1 MYINLQQVNKYLKR
15 GDLELL
21 IAIKLVDTEY
31 LNRELTEV
39 DLSRF
44 EALEFIE
51 RVKSPK
57 KGETPLR
64 LSKKAK
70 TYLNDISY
78 EGSVDD
84 ETNILADWLIGVY
97 KNKPGGI
104 VKNKTEFKRRL
115 MWFKTI
121 TQISGNFLA
130 VLLQSYIADTYNEQ
144 DGISVKE
151 FMEQN
156 PRGQLSNM
164 LDFLC
169 WRPPNHFARNYTLAD
184 SPLYRYYEDNEA
196 YIEEM
201 WAKILDKD
209 GNKKAV

>member
-1 MYINLQQVNKYLKR
+1 MYINLKQTQKYLIR

-21 IAIKLVDTEY
+21 TAIKQVDTEY
-31 LNRELTEV
+31 LNKELTET

-51 RVKSPK
+51 RVKTPK
-57 KGETPLR
+57 KGQTPLR
-64 LSKKAK
+64 LTKKAK
-70 TYLNDISY
+70 NYLNEISY

-84 ETNILADWLIGVY
+84 ETNVLADWLIGVY

-130 VLLQSYIADTYNEQ
+130 VLLQAFISDTYNDK
-144 DGISVKE
+144 DGLTVRE

-156 PRGQLSNM
+156 PRGVLNNM
-164 LDFLC
+164 LDILC
-169 WRPPNHFARNYTLAD
+169 WNPPNHFARNYTLAD
-184 SPLYRYYEDNEA
+184 SPLYIYYENNQA

-201 WAKILDKD
+201 WAKTLDEN
-209 GNKKAV
+209 GNRKK

>member
-1 MYINLQQVNKYLKR
+1 MYINLKQVDKHLKR

-21 IAIKLVDTEY
+21 TAIKQIDTEY
-31 LNRELTEV
+31 LNRELTEA

-70 TYLNDISY
+70 TYLNEISY

-121 TQISGNFLA
+121 TEIRGNFLA
-130 VLLQSYIADTYNEQ
+130 TLLQAFISDTYNDK
-144 DGISVKE
+144 DGLTVRE

-156 PRGQLSNM
+156 PRGVLNNM
-164 LDFLC
+164 LDILC
-169 WRPPNHFARNYTLAD
+169 WNPPNHFARNYTLAD
-184 SPLYRYYEDNEA
+184 SPLYIYYENNQA

-201 WAKILDKD
+201 WAKTLDEN
-209 GNKKAV
+209 GNRKK